1 VQGRSWCSGWCLEI
15 PLEEEKI
22 RMAYLE
28 HGGTA
33 SVAGKER
40 GMVAGER
47 GAAGWFVFFLF
58 LRRGGR
64 PVCLKKMGLGL
75 GFCLCCFL
83 NVQNC
88 PLKIF
93 SSPYTYGWR
102 FTYIENLYTC
112 YLKKY
117 CNNYCKD
124 CLL

>member
-1 VQGRSWCSGWCLEI
+1 MQGRSWCSGWCLEI

-22 RMAYLE
+22 RMACLE

-33 SVAGKER
+33 YVAGKER

-58 LRRGGR
+58 RRWGGQ
-64 PVCLKKMGLGL
+64 PICLKKMGLGL

-93 SSPYTYGWR
+93 SFPCAYSWR

-117 CNNYCKD
+117 CNNY
-124 CLL
+124 